1 MNEILK
7 IARSL
12 EGEVAA
18 FLREI
23 IAIPSMSSE
32 EGAVIERIREE
43 MARVGFEE
51 TRVDGLGNLLGR
63 IGSGPRVLVID
74 SHCDTVDVGNPDL
87 WTIDPFQGDMRDGVI
102 YGRGACDLKGGLA
115 SSIYAGKILRQ
126 AGVPAD
132 VN

>member
-74 SHCDTVDVGNPDL
+74 S
-87 WTIDPFQGDMRDGVI
+87 
-102 YGRGACDLKGGLA
+102 
-115 SSIYAGKILRQ
+115 
-126 AGVPAD
+126 
-132 VN
+132 